1 MHFAKRK
8 AVLIGIAFSI
18 LIILMLLPGVLQD
31 RHLLIDTAGK
41 SLLAPVPDGLDP
53 LFISI
58 THLGDRKG
66 VGITALIVLMW
77 LLFKRRDFF
86 AMGIF
91 AMGVALG
98 NELNKLLKELIGRE
112 RPDLEHLVHVKSLSF
127 PSGHAM
133 VSSILYILIA
143 YFLTR
148 EYTGRKAKFW
158 IYGLSGSMILL
169 IGASRVILNVHYP
182 SDVIGGYAFGFIWAS
197 CWIYLYSALR
207 IKYSW
212 LSPINKQT

>member
-1 MHFAKRK
+1 MLFAKRK
-8 AVLIGIAFSI
+8 TVLIGIAFSI
-18 LIILMLLPGVLQD
+18 LIILLLLPGVLQD
-31 RHLLIDTAGK
+31 RQLLIDTAGK
-41 SLLAPVPDGLDP
+41 RLMAPVPDRLDP
-53 LFISI
+53 LFIGI
-58 THLGDRKG
+58 THFGDRKG
-66 VGITALIVLMW
+66 VGITALIVLIW
-77 LLFKRRDFF
+77 LLYKGRDFF

-91 AMGVALG
+91 AMAVALG
-98 NELNKLLKELIGRE
+98 NELNKLLKVLIGRE

-133 VSSILYILIA
+133 VGSILYILIA

-158 IYGLSGSMILL
+158 IYGLSAIMILL

-197 CWIYLYSALR
+197 CWIYLYSAFR
-207 IKYSW
+207 GRYSW
-212 LSPINKQT
+212 LLPIKKQT